1 MKKYCFIIGCICGLL
16 SLNSCSS
23 CSGSK
28 EGKSREE
35 RIEEFQSGLT
45 KEDTATMLKL
55 CDDAM
60 EELKAKNYDK
70 VLSSLYE
77 YTDSTQE
84 LKPLTK
90 ETANKYRR
98 KFMFF
103 PVLDYHRIYYSFQLE
118 GCNDVK
124 YEVTWAS
131 AEKAGTPEPAK
142 TAYMFNPVKINGE
155 WKLCVKTADDEIDT
169 SMR

>member
-1 MKKYCFIIGCICGLL
+1 MKKYCFLIGAAFALL
-16 SLNSCSS
+16 TMNSCNSCSS
-23 CSGSK
+23 SK

-35 RIEEFQSGLT
+35 QIKEFQSELT

-60 EELKAKNYDK
+60 EELKNKKFDQ
-70 VLSSLYE
+70 VLASLYE
-77 YTDSTQE
+77 YTDSTKE
-84 LKPLTK
+84 LKPLSK

-131 AEKAGTPEPAK
+131 AEKAGTAEPAK

-155 WKLCVKTADDEIDT
+155 WKLCVKTADDEIDKT
-169 SMR
+169 MR

>member
-1 MKKYCFIIGCICGLL
+1 MKKFCFLICAICGILAM
-16 SLNSCSS
+16 NSCSS
-23 CSGSK
+23 CSNSK
-28 EGKSREE
+28 DGKSREE
-35 RIEEFQSGLT
+35 RIEEFRSELT

-60 EELKAKNYDK
+60 EQLKAKKYDQ
-70 VLSSLYE
+70 VLASLYE

-84 LKPLTK
+84 LKPLSK
-90 ETANKYRR
+90 ETANRYRR

-103 PVLDYHRIYYSFQLE
+103 PVLEYDRIYYSFQLE

-124 YEVTWAS
+124 YEVTWAT
-131 AEKAGTPEPAK
+131 AEKAGTADPAK

-155 WKLCVKTADDEIDT
+155 WKLCVKTADDEIDNT
-169 SMR
+169 MR